1 MKKLIN
7 AIKSIKIKRTR
18 PEPFTTGFLDD
29 STEKFEDG
37 YNAGFADA
45 QRMFRAAVL
54 KQLNAIYPDGTYVCD
69 DIFDGLTTSVGS
81 RFVYQIN
88 RSRKGERIIFMD
100 GEIKPHKIHQ
110 YRDVFDTIIRELPE
124 TPDAIL
130 AYLNERHLNPI
141 NQDDHR
147 VVFDAVNGKWSGF
160 PTCCNR
166 EYTLRNNT
174 NMEMK
179 FRNRHADIETKKF
192 IESYEYCPCDVCINM
207 RHQVSPIPGC
217 FQYSNL
223 TRTWHFLDGTQSNTE
238 VQKWYDKHVNEKST

>member
-1 MKKLIN
+1 MKKLIK
-7 AIKSIKIKRTR
+7 AIKSIKLKRTR

-37 YNAGFADA
+37 YNTGFADA

-88 RSRKGERIIFMD
+88 KSRKGERIIFLD
-100 GEIKPHKIHQ
+100 DETKPHKIHQ

-124 TPDAIL
+124 TPEKIL

-141 NQDDHR
+141 DNDEHK
-147 VVFDAVNGKWSGF
+147 VVFDTVNGKWSGF

-166 EYTLRNNT
+166 EYTLRNN
-174 NMEMK
+174 NAIEQK
-179 FRNRHADIETKKF
+179 FRNRHADAETKKF
-192 IESYEYCPCDVCINM
+192 IEDSDYCVCDACINM
-207 RHQVSPIPGC
+207 RYVVTPIPGT
-217 FQYSNL
+217 FQYSKL
-223 TRTWHFLDGTQSNTE
+223 TRTWHFVDGNYEERLLWYNT
-238 VQKWYDKHVNEKST
+238 HVDLK